1 MLKKLLSILLTL
13 AMLLSMI
20 PAGFAADIE
29 IVEEPVGAD
38 APGGPL
44 DEIVIDDPAEVDV
57 PLAEGDVVASG
68 ECGDD
73 LTWTLDDQ
81 GTLTI
86 SGTGD
91 MWDFDGGKLAPW
103 YEYSVSIVTAVI
115 EEGVTSIGRSA
126 FSDCPN
132 LTRVMIPEGVTSI
145 GMTAFSNSYAL
156 PSLAIPASV
165 TSIGWS
171 AFSGCWNL
179 AEIVVAEG
187 NQYYQSMNG
196 VLLTKDGTRLILCP
210 SGKPGEYSVPEGVAI
225 IEDSAFDSC
234 GLLTAV
240 HLPGSLREI
249 KAYAFFGCSS
259 LAEVTI
265 ADGLLSIGGGAF
277 SRTNLHEITFPA
289 SLQVL
294 QNYDTGDAVFQN
306 TPIENIYVA
315 EDNPT
320 FCSVDGVVFSK
331 DQSELVMFPTGRTG
345 GYTVPEGVT
354 SLGFKAFDGVKLT
367 EVILPE
373 GLISIGEQAFQFA
386 WDLPSLTI
394 PSGVTGIGPWVFA
407 DCGLKE
413 IRFEGAAPTFDEG
426 CFAGLTA
433 TAYYPENDPSWTED
447 VRQDYDG
454 TITWVAYD
462 PSSTVVASGECGD
475 DLIWTLDEEGT
486 LTVSGTGDMWD
497 FEWSDDT
504 DATTAPWAEYINQ
517 VKTLV
522 LDEGVTSIG
531 NEAFD
536 GFVNLTD
543 VRLSNTVA
551 RLGEYSLQSIGVVSL
566 YLPAGVTEIEDFAI
580 YLCNNLTEIT
590 VNAANPA
597 YCSVDGALFTNDLS
611 ELISYPIAR
620 SEAYEV
626 PDGVTTISSG
636 AFQRCTGLSA
646 VSFPASLKVIE
657 WGAFQS
663 CSGLT
668 ELILP
673 EGFTELGTCAF
684 TACTGMK
691 SAVLPQSLTEIGER
705 AFQSCTALEDLTV
718 SDRLE
723 RIGPYA
729 FCNCNSLKSFVI
741 PDSVTTIDQGAIA
754 GCDSLAAFVVSASNP
769 SFCEQDGVLFT
780 KDGTELVQ
788 YPVGKPDRSYSV
800 PQGTELIRYG
810 AFFNSFLLTSVT
822 LPEGLIEIGDWA
834 FERCTDL
841 AEISLPKNLQ
851 RIGYSAF
858 AGCENLTEL
867 TLPEGLG
874 ELDEWVFDEC
884 DKLTTVI
891 IEEGLT
897 RIGNAAFYNCDSLST
912 VVLPDSLLY
921 IGEWSFG
928 HSTKLQTI
936 ELPANLVRVEDYAF
950 YGCTS
955 IDHAVFP
962 ASLEAIGDWSFS
974 LTSITEM
981 RFLGSAPAFGN
992 GCFDTVTA
1000 TAYYPENDPSWTED
1014 VMQNYGGTITWV
1026 PYGEAAAEFTITL
1039 TDYTNGAAQTSLDFG
1054 ASYSGS
1060 VTFTVSADWP
1070 VAVAVKKGDVYTA
1083 LKCTTVD
1090 GEHRYTLNVTEDT
1103 ELVFAFK
1110 GDVNLDG
1117 TVKSSEVT
1125 MIKRAIAGTYNF
1137 KNALAALAADINGD
1151 GSLKSSD
1158 ATMLARSIAGT
1169 YNLKW

>member
-1 MLKKLLSILLTL
+1 MLKKLLSVLLTL
-13 AMLLSMI
+13 ALLLSLI
-20 PAGFAADIE
+20 PAGYAADIE
-29 IVEEPVGAD
+29 IVDEPEDNLIVLAEEEESLEIKVWVSDLIVEHTQQKIQEFNETQSPARPIHATVESVNEGEAYESLMAAGDD
-38 APGGPL
+38 APDLFIFPQDQMVNIVRAGFLDRLDAEAEQFVRAENAESVAYAAEYHGELFAYPVTADNGFFMYYDKSVVPETDLDSLDAIVADCQTAGKSVWYEATSGWYLSAFFFGAGCVSAWEPDGDGWVYADTFNSAQGLVAAKALKKLTDSGAWVDSSDGSRAFGEGAAVLVSGTWNYYQVQQALGENFGATDLPSFTVDGTDYHMGSFSGCKLLGVKPQEDDERRAVLHEFAQYLAGEEAQLERYDCAGWGPSNL
-44 DEIVIDDPAEVDV
+44 AAQQDPAVQGD
-57 PLAEGDVVASG
+57 PALAALLKQSAYATPQGQIPGNWWEIARILSNSIQNAGSDDELWAALETYSQQIEATSGSGSDPDPAYASG
-68 ECGDD
+68 QCGDD
-73 LTWTLDDQ
+73 LTWVLD
-81 GTLTI
+81 GNTLTI
-86 SGTGD
+86 
-91 MWDFDGGKLAPW
+91 
-103 YEYSVSIVTAVI
+103 
-115 EEGVTSIGRSA
+115 
-126 FSDCPN
+126 
-132 LTRVMIPEGVTSI
+132 
-145 GMTAFSNSYAL
+145 
-156 PSLAIPASV
+156 
-165 TSIGWS
+165 
-171 AFSGCWNL
+171 
-179 AEIVVAEG
+179 
-187 NQYYQSMNG
+187 
-196 VLLTKDGTRLILCP
+196 
-210 SGKPGEYSVPEGVAI
+210 
-225 IEDSAFDSC
+225 
-234 GLLTAV
+234 
-240 HLPGSLREI
+240 
-249 KAYAFFGCSS
+249 
-259 LAEVTI
+259 
-265 ADGLLSIGGGAF
+265 
-277 SRTNLHEITFPA
+277 
-289 SLQVL
+289 
-294 QNYDTGDAVFQN
+294 
-306 TPIENIYVA
+306 
-315 EDNPT
+315 
-320 FCSVDGVVFSK
+320 
-331 DQSELVMFPTGRTG
+331 
-345 GYTVPEGVT
+345 
-354 SLGFKAFDGVKLT
+354 
-367 EVILPE
+367 
-373 GLISIGEQAFQFA
+373 
-386 WDLPSLTI
+386 
-394 PSGVTGIGPWVFA
+394 
-407 DCGLKE
+407 
-413 IRFEGAAPTFDEG
+413 
-426 CFAGLTA
+426 
-433 TAYYPENDPSWTED
+433 
-447 VRQDYDG
+447 
-454 TITWVAYD
+454 
-462 PSSTVVASGECGD
+462 
-475 DLIWTLDEEGT
+475 
-486 LTVSGTGDMWD
+486 SGTGDMWD

-504 DATTAPWAEYINQ
+504 DATTAPWAEYIDQ
-517 VKTLV
+517 IKTLV

-536 GFVNLTD
+536 GFLNLTS
-543 VRLSNTVA
+543 VQLSDTVS
-551 RLGEYSLQSIGVVSL
+551 RLGEFSLQSIGVVSL
-566 YLPAGVTEIEDFAI
+566 YLPAGVTEIEDYAI

-590 VNAANPA
+590 VDAANPA
-597 YCSVDGALFTNDLS
+597 YCSVDGVLFTKDLS

-673 EGFTELGTCAF
+673 EGFTELGTYAF

-741 PDSVTTIDQGAIA
+741 PDSVTTIDHGAIA

-769 SFCEQDGVLFT
+769 SFSEVDGVLFT
-780 KDGTELVQ
+780 KDRTELVQ
-788 YPVGKPDRSYSV
+788 YPAGKPDSSYSA
-800 PQGTELIRYG
+800 PLGTELIRHG

-834 FERCTDL
+834 FEGCTDL

-858 AGCENLTEL
+858 AGCENLTEI

-1014 VMQNYGGTITWV
+1014 VRQDYGGSITWV
-1026 PYGEAAAEFTITL
+1026 AYAAEPDLSEITE
-1039 TDYTNGAAQTSLDFG
+1039 DYTKGAASV
-1054 ASYSGS
+1054 SYVETLESGET
-1060 VTFTVSADWP
+1060 VFTVSSEGDQA
-1070 VAVAVKKGDVYTA
+1070 VLVAVKNGDTYTV
-1083 LKCTTVD
+1083 LKCTTD
-1090 GEHRYTLNVTEDT
+1090 ENGEHRFTA
-1103 ELVFAFK
+1103 ELGPDSEIVIAFK
-1110 GDVNLDG
+1110 GDTNLNGKLEMRDA
-1117 TVKSSEVT
+1117 TLVSQVKN
-1125 MIKRAIAGTYNF
+1125 GTYTSGGG
-1137 KNALAALAADINGD
+1137 LSSLTADINGN
-1151 GSLKSSD
+1151 GRVETRD
-1158 ATMLARSIAGT
+1158 ATLICQARNGAYT
-1169 YNLKW
+1169 AQW